1 MHKQLCGDDSV
12 RLSFDSELKL
22 ELWSGK
28 LDAGLPVPEDVA
40 EPGVAGAGRHSA
52 RWRDHSRARPS
63 GDFDFT
69 LLGKKSLLSHSLS
82 LLPGSNRPWSNWSG
96 SSDANGL
103 TRSLND
109 RPASSRLYFLEKFQ
123 KTCGCSEQGRRW
135 RSARRR

>member
-1 MHKQLCGDDSV
+1 MANHSMTSHFQNPCIYGGTQCAPPPRFLDLLKQAGANRVKVVSLHLVISLFQLIMHKQLCGDDSV

-28 LDAGLPVPEDVA
+28 LDAGLPVAEDVA

-69 LLGKKSLLSHSLS
+69 LFEKKVFSLIL
-82 LLPGSNRPWSNWSG
+82 
-96 SSDANGL
+96 
-103 TRSLND
+103 
-109 RPASSRLYFLEKFQ
+109 
-123 KTCGCSEQGRRW
+123 
-135 RSARRR
+135 

>member
-22 ELWSGK
+22 ELWSGE

-40 EPGVAGAGRHSA
+40 ETGVAGRHSA

-69 LLGKKSLLSHSLS
+69 LFEKKSSLS
-82 LLPGSNRPWSNWSG
+82 FSELPTWGQSALEQLAWEQPRERLDEELERPSCVF
-96 SSDANGL
+96 SSLFFRKVSKDL
-103 TRSLND
+103 
-109 RPASSRLYFLEKFQ
+109 RLF
-123 KTCGCSEQGRRW
+123 
-135 RSARRR
+135 

>member
-12 RLSFDSELKL
+12 MLSFDSELKL
-22 ELWSGK
+22 KLWSGE

-40 EPGVAGAGRHSA
+40 EPGVAGRHSA

-69 LLGKKSLLSHSLS
+69 LFEKKSSLS
-82 LLPGSNRPWSNWSG
+82 FSELATWGQ
-96 SSDANGL
+96 
-103 TRSLND
+103 
-109 RPASSRLYFLEKFQ
+109 PASEQLALEQPRERLDEELERPSCEFSSLFFLEKFQ